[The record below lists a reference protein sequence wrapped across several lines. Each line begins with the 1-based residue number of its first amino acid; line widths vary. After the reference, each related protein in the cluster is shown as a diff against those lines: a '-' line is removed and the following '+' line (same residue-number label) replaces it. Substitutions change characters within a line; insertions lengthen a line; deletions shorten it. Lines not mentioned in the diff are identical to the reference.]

1 MRRTAWVRALV
12 TGASSGIG
20 RAMAQELARGG
31 TALVLVAPDGDR
43 LAELAGSLPTEVEV
57 LVADLTDP
65 QQLHTVGQRCAA
77 TERPVDLL
85 VNNAGIWSFGPLTG
99 PAGDAAERM
108 VALNVGAVVAL
119 SRAAGRQMVDRGRGS
134 ILNVSSVAASQ
145 PAPFEAVY
153 AASKT
158 FVAIFGQALHEELR
172 GTGVTVTTVTPGMTR
187 TELHASR
194 WWRGAV
200 RTRPRLAVDGAAD
213 RGGSDAA
220 GRGARPGGLRSS
232 ARLPSRVCAGRGHAP
247 LPKPH
252 AGGEGQP
259 PPSPRRLGA
268 KDVIAGRESG
278 PPVGIGP
285 RRRPRKNAQFIDAQ
299 MSSLPSYSFG
309 TTDASSIDS
318 QSGVSS

>member
-43 LAELAGSLPTEVEV
+43 LAELAGSLPTDVEV

-77 TERPVDLL
+77 TDRPVDLL

-119 SRAAGRQMVDRGRGS
+119 SRAAARRMVESGRGS
-134 ILNVSSVAASQ
+134 ILNISSVAASQ

-187 TELHASR
+187 TELHAAGG
-194 WWRGAV
+194 GAEQFGRV
-200 RTRPRLAVDGAAD
+200 PDWLWMEPQTVAARALRAAARRRVVYVPALGYRLASTLAEVMP
-213 RGGSDAA
+213 RFLN
-220 GRGARPGGLRSS
+220 RKLS
-232 ARLPSRVCAGRGHAP
+232 ARVN
-247 LPKPH
+247 
-252 AGGEGQP
+252 
-259 PPSPRRLGA
+259 
-268 KDVIAGRESG
+268 
-278 PPVGIGP
+278 
-285 RRRPRKNAQFIDAQ
+285 RRRARI
-299 MSSLPSYSFG
+299 
-309 TTDASSIDS
+309 T
-318 QSGVSS
+318 